1 MSDKLSFGAS
11 ARMRYDQTRLIA
23 PYIFQNQPELKG
35 IKATTDLETEGFAFN
50 GDVGLIYKA
59 T

>member
-1 MSDKLSFGAS
+1 
-11 ARMRYDQTRLIA
+11 MRYDQTRLIA

-50 GDVGLIYKA
+50 CDVGLIYKA